1 MTDDRIH
8 ALPAVRRQ
16 LGNPVARALLRF
28 IIQED
33 NCGNRLTNAIRYY
46 LDPTIEL
53 CWRCRLA
60 GHIVGHTLR
69 RSSDLFG
76 VSEDDIRKGLTET
89 VFLRGLHNVLTGI
102 ARYGVTMPQVVN
114 APFMVVWDFTH
125 TCNLRCIH
133 CYMDAQKPLP
143 DELDTDEA
151 KHLVEELADA
161 GVVVIAFSGGE
172 PLMRKDFFEVAAH
185 AHKNDIYVALA
196 TNGTLVT
203 PVMAERI
210 RDAGVEY
217 VEISVDGKDA
227 ESHDAMRGIPGAFD
241 RTIAGVKNSV
251 AAGFYTCIATTVTRA
266 NYTEV
271 PEIYGLASDLGVNR
285 FMCFNFIP
293 TGRGAGMAGQDI
305 SPEER
310 MNLMRYLMA
319 RTREGSGPEALTT
332 APQIAPAALA
342 GEGGV
347 PVGHFYAGEA
357 IEGKTGLLA
366 DFIGGCGAGRLY
378 CSIEPE
384 GNVQPCVFMPIVV
397 GNVRD
402 APFLDIWH
410 SSEVLQKLRDRSL
423 LSGACANCR
432 NKYICGG
439 CRARG
444 WAYFGDIHAPDPG
457 CINNRDRWES
467 LLVDEE
473 PVMPA
478 HVRDEPP
485 GSDVN
490 PR

>member
-8 ALPAVRRQ
+8 ALPAVRRW

-28 IIQED
+28 IIQDDE
-33 NCGNRLTNAIRYY
+33 CGNRLENAIQYY
-46 LDPTIEL
+46 LNPTDGL

-60 GHIVGHTLR
+60 GHMVGHTLR
-69 RSSDLFG
+69 RSSALFG
-76 VSEDDIRKGLTET
+76 VSEDDIKRGLGET
-89 VFLRGLHNVLTGI
+89 VFLRGLQNVLTGI
-102 ARYGVTMPQVVN
+102 AHYGITMPQVVN

-125 TCNLRCIH
+125 RCNLRCVH
-133 CYMDAQKPLP
+133 CYLDAQEPLP
-143 DELDTDEA
+143 NELGTDEA
-151 KHLVEELADA
+151 KRLVEELADA

-196 TNGTLVT
+196 TNGTLIT
-203 PVMAERI
+203 PEMAGRI

-217 VEISVDGKDA
+217 VEISVDGKNA
-227 ESHDAMRGIPGAFD
+227 ASHDAMRGIPGAFD

-266 NYTEV
+266 NYAEI
-271 PEIYGLASDLGVNR
+271 PEIYSLAADLGVNR
-285 FMCFNFIP
+285 LMCFNFIP
-293 TGRGAGMAGQDI
+293 TGRGVEMADQDI
-305 SPEER
+305 APEER
-310 MNLMRYLMA
+310 WDLMRYLLA
-319 RTREGSGPEALTT
+319 RTREGNGPEALTT
-332 APQIAPAALA
+332 APQVAPVALA

-384 GNVQPCVFMPIVV
+384 GNVQPCVFLPIVV

-402 APFLDIWH
+402 TPFLDIWH
-410 SSEVLQKLRDRSL
+410 SSEVLQGLRDRSR
-423 LSGACANCR
+423 LSGSCADCS

-444 WAYFGDIHAPDPG
+444 WAYFGDVHAPDPG
-457 CINNRDRWES
+457 CIKNRDYWES
-467 LLVDEE
+467 LLERED
-473 PVMPA
+473 PA
-478 HVRDEPP
+478 RPNQE
-485 GSDVN
+485 
-490 PR
+490 

>member
-1 MTDDRIH
+1 D
-8 ALPAVRRQ
+8 
-16 LGNPVARALLRF
+16 G
-28 IIQED
+28 
-33 NCGNRLTNAIRYY
+33 
-46 LDPTIEL
+46 L

-60 GHIVGHTLR
+60 GHMVGHTLR
-69 RSSDLFG
+69 RSSALFG
-76 VSEDDIRKGLTET
+76 VSEDDIKRGLGET
-89 VFLRGLHNVLTGI
+89 VFLRGLQNVLTGI
-102 ARYGVTMPQVVN
+102 AHYGITMPQVVN

-125 TCNLRCIH
+125 RCNLRCVH
-133 CYMDAQKPLP
+133 CYLDAQEPLP
-143 DELDTDEA
+143 NELGTDEA
-151 KHLVEELADA
+151 KRLVEELADA

-196 TNGTLVT
+196 TNGTLIT
-203 PVMAERI
+203 PEMAGRI

-217 VEISVDGKDA
+217 VEISVDGKNA

-241 RTIAGVKNSV
+241 RTIAGIKNSV

-266 NYTEV
+266 NYAEI
-271 PEIYGLASDLGVNR
+271 PEIYSLSADLGVNR
-285 FMCFNFIP
+285 LMCFNFIP
-293 TGRGAGMAGQDI
+293 TGRGVEMADQDI
-305 SPEER
+305 SPGER
-310 MNLMRYLMA
+310 WDLMRYLLA
-319 RTREGSGPEALTT
+319 RTREGNGPEALTT
-332 APQIAPAALA
+332 APQVAPVALA

-384 GNVQPCVFMPIVV
+384 GDVQPCVFMPIVV

-402 APFLDIWH
+402 TPFLDIWH
-410 SSEVLQKLRDRSL
+410 SSEVLQGLRDRSR
-423 LSGACANCR
+423 LSGSCADCS

-457 CINNRDRWES
+457 CIKNRDYWES
-467 LLVDEE
+467 LLAGGE
-473 PVMPA
+473 PA
-478 HVRDEPP
+478 R
-485 GSDVN
+485 
-490 PR
+490 PRQG

>member
-1 MTDDRIH
+1 MTDARIN
-8 ALPAVRRQ
+8 ALPAVRRW

-28 IIQED
+28 IARDDE
-33 NCGNRLTNAIRYY
+33 CGNRLDNAIRYY
-46 LDPTIEL
+46 LDQNDGL

-60 GHIVGHTLR
+60 GHMVGLTLR

-76 VSEDDIRKGLTET
+76 VSEDDIKKGLSET
-89 VFLRGLHNVLTGI
+89 VFLRGLQNVLSGI
-102 ARYGVTMPQVVN
+102 ARYGITMPQIVN

-125 TCNLRCIH
+125 RCNLRCAH
-133 CYMDAQKPLP
+133 CYQDAQKALP
-143 DELDTDEA
+143 HELDTDEA
-151 KHLVEELADA
+151 KRLVEELADA

-185 AHKNDIYVALA
+185 AHKHDIYVALA
-196 TNGTLVT
+196 SNGTLIT
-203 PVMAERI
+203 PEMAGRI
-210 RDAGVEY
+210 KGAGVEY

-227 ESHDAMRGIPGAFD
+227 ASHDAMRGIPGAFD
-241 RTIAGVKNSV
+241 RTIAGVRNSV

-266 NYTEV
+266 NYAEV
-271 PEIYGLASDLGVNR
+271 PDIYALASDLGVNR
-285 FMCFNFIP
+285 LMCFNFIP
-293 TGRGAGMAGQDI
+293 TGRGVDMAGQDI

-310 MNLMRYLMA
+310 RDLMRYLMA
-319 RTREGSGPEALTT
+319 RTREGKGPEALTT
-332 APQIAPAALA
+332 APQIAAVAVA
-342 GEGGV
+342 DEKGV

-402 APFLDIWH
+402 TPFLEIWH
-410 SSEVLQKLRDRSL
+410 SAEVLQKLRDRSL
-423 LSGACANCR
+423 LSGACADCG

-457 CINNRDRWES
+457 CINNRDYWES
-467 LLVDEE
+467 LLVGEV
-473 PVMPA
+473 PVLPSQKK
-478 HVRDEPP
+478 
-485 GSDVN
+485 G
-490 PR
+490 